1 MNQAKVAKFV
11 LQNGPIHDKIRK
23 EIREITSTHLFEAIS
38 HKTYNQVERDVRGL
52 LDSYIEQQLI
62 NDYEF
67 SLNLD
72 ITNIDLKIF

>member
-11 LQNGPIHDKIRK
+11 LQNGPVHDKIRK
-23 EIREITSTHLFEAIS
+23 EIREITSTHLFKKIS
-38 HKTYNQVERDVRGL
+38 HKTYDQVKREVGEL

-67 SLNLD
+67 DLDLN
-72 ITNIDLKIF
+72 ITNFNIKIF